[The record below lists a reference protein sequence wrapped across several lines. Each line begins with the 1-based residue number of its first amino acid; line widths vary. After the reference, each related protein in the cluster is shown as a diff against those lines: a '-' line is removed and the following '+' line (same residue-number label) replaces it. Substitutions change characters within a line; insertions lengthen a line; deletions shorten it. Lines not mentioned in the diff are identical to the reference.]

1 MFIKKNYGFWITGS
15 REETNIKINLIIKL
29 GTVCLKKIESY
40 SKYITN

>member
-15 REETNIKINLIIKL
+15 REEANIRINLIIKL
-29 GTVCLKKIESY
+29 GTVKKIESY